1 MLRRPMS
8 LPPAVQSVLELFQG
22 PLANVRFADV
32 DAAGLASLAGEVD
45 AAAAEVEAHEATL
58 VELKQSLAQ
67 RQEALLALAQQA
79 LAYARV
85 YAENN
90 DEQLLDVIGAIA
102 LPRATSPRTVKPRK
116 TNKAAPRDAAAEPT
130 TSSDVTS
137 SDVTSSDVTSSDMAS
152 TVSGNAA
159 AGDAVAEGEAAPDAD
174 SDASEAASAIES
186 RDTASDDPPAR
197 GGRKGRSRAAHASAS

>member
-1 MLRRPMS
+1 MS

-32 DAAGLASLAGEVD
+32 DAAGLARLAGEVE
-45 AAAAEVEAHEATL
+45 AAAAEVEAHEAAL
-58 VELKQSLAQ
+58 VELKQSLGQ

-102 LPRATSPRTVKPRK
+102 LPRATQPRAVKPRK
-116 TNKAAPRDAAAEPT
+116 GNKVAARDAAAEPVADP
-130 TSSDVTS
+130 SEPHDASSGDASSSNASSGDAISDVEDVAAQTS
-137 SDVTSSDVTSSDMAS
+137 ESSRARPSAEEESD
-152 TVSGNAA
+152 
-159 AGDAVAEGEAAPDAD
+159 EA
-174 SDASEAASAIES
+174 
-186 RDTASDDPPAR
+186 PAR
-197 GGRKGRSRAAHASAS
+197 GGRRGRPRAAHAAAS

>member
-1 MLRRPMS
+1 MS

-32 DAAGLASLAGEVD
+32 DAAGLARLAGEVE
-45 AAAAEVEAHEATL
+45 AAAAEVEAHEAAL
-58 VELKQSLAQ
+58 VELKQSLGQ

-102 LPRATSPRTVKPRK
+102 LPRATQPRAVKPRK
-116 TNKAAPRDAAAEPT
+116 GNKVAARDAAAEPVADP
-130 TSSDVTS
+130 SEPHDASSGDASSSNASSSNASSGDAISDVEDVAAQTS
-137 SDVTSSDVTSSDMAS
+137 ESSRARPSAEEESD
-152 TVSGNAA
+152 
-159 AGDAVAEGEAAPDAD
+159 EA
-174 SDASEAASAIES
+174 
-186 RDTASDDPPAR
+186 PAR
-197 GGRKGRSRAAHASAS
+197 GGRRGRPRAAHAAAS

>member
-1 MLRRPMS
+1 MS

-32 DAAGLASLAGEVD
+32 DAAGLARLAGEVE
-45 AAAAEVEAHEATL
+45 AAAAEVEAHEAAL
-58 VELKQSLAQ
+58 VELKQSLGH

-102 LPRATSPRTVKPRK
+102 LPRATQPRAVKPRK
-116 TNKAAPRDAAAEPT
+116 GNKVAARDAAAEPVADP
-130 TSSDVTS
+130 SEPHDASSGDASSSNASSGDAISDVEDVAAQTS
-137 SDVTSSDVTSSDMAS
+137 ESSRARPSAEEESD
-152 TVSGNAA
+152 
-159 AGDAVAEGEAAPDAD
+159 EA
-174 SDASEAASAIES
+174 
-186 RDTASDDPPAR
+186 PAR
-197 GGRKGRSRAAHASAS
+197 GGRRGRPRAAHAAAS